1 MGGSPSPTPVICV
14 DTMTGR
20 CDIIG
25 ACNREGGP
33 RFHCDGSMQWV
44 GSRAVHDDRRMQS
57 RGRSEV
63 SLPRANAVPKAAA
76 LARAHARGTARS
88 VSPRIVPPYCDPLY
102 KKQSY
107 VEM

>member
-44 GSRAVHDDRRMQS
+44 GSRAVHDDGRMRYQRRLQS

-76 LARAHARGTARS
+76 LARAHARDTATS
-88 VSPRIVPPYCDPLY
+88 VSPTIVPP
-102 KKQSY
+102 
-107 VEM
+107 